1 MSFNIKPFKDLVALS
16 KEKLDEALIP
26 LRVRAA
32 KAKAEGEVI
41 KLEEQLIKLETDIN
55 TLCAQKELD
64 FNSITNTIDTYELT
78 ERRLTQIKKL
88 VDNLFPAA
96 SAAQ

>member
-1 MSFNIKPFKDLVALS
+1 MSFALKPFRELVALS

-41 KLEEQLIKLETDIN
+41 KMEESLIKLETCIN
-55 TLCAQKELD
+55 EMCAQMELN
-64 FNSITNTIDTYELT
+64 FVSITDKIDEYELT
-78 ERRLTQIKKL
+78 ERRLKQIQQL
-88 VDNLFPAA
+88 VAELFPVAA
-96 SAAQ
+96 